1 MDSDPSPQRM
11 RFCVFPVSDTGW
23 RKLKPLPIRICQ
35 RNRYELKAAAVLADG
50 LEGPDFLFDGSDGI
64 IIASKTTDKQNCR

>member
-1 MDSDPSPQRM
+1 M
-11 RFCVFPVSDTGW
+11 
-23 RKLKPLPIRICQ
+23 PIRICQ

-64 IIASKTTDKQNCR
+64 IISSKTTDKQNCR